1 MKERSDAEQTLPR
14 IEVLSLFVSKKL
26 DSLGFEEGFKDVEK
40 WHSPT
45 LMEADIALVPIHKN
59 DHWTLVEADL
69 KTSTIKYY
77 DSIVGKRYK
86 SRAPKLMRKFFE
98 KMANKAG
105 VSKQFKVKIIDQAP
119 VQRNGVDCGVFVCQ
133 NAEKIARGV
142 AVNTKQEEMME
153 ARRQMMLELVVGK
166 IIPHKGQAE
175 QLLNRLPEVKM
186 RLNPKKYNPKHDTK
200 KWEKKVDYKQKKR
213 EVRGRQNPKDDSRKE
228 IEPECQDHKQ
238 NENQR
243 CVKMVPRV
251 KWPKA
256 NSNEWSGLDVD
267 MTSRLNIIIGS
278 PLEKAKTQPKLIYEM
293 CKERFG
299 LEERSGKK
307 SQEGKGP
314 SRRQR
319 KCNELRREIKK
330 LNKAY
335 KEAPEEEKE
344 GIKELHDEKLK
355 SLRLKKR
362 AESVRKN
369 RKEFSKNCGEFLS
382 QPYQFSRKVIN
393 PKPKGDLKSTKEE
406 VETYLEQVHSSQGLK
421 RESPETIEMLKYA
434 LPESPFRSTPPSYK
448 EFCSKLRKSRT
459 KSAPGP
465 NGVPYKVYKRC
476 PGVARL
482 LWQNLCAIWKENKIS
497 DSWRE
502 ANGVFIPKEEG
513 ATSVEKFRTISLLNV
528 EGKLFFAMKADRI
541 LEYVLANEYI
551 DTSIQKG
558 GIPATSGCLE
568 NTAVL
573 SQLIREAKKEKKNL
587 VITWLDIANAYGSIP
602 HSLIIEALQEAH
614 IPGDM
619 VKLIEDYYRD
629 VRIRFATKEYVTEWQ
644 KVEKGIITGCTLS
657 VVLFALAMTWI
668 VASVKKVTKGPKLS
682 SGQYQVNSR
691 LFMDDIVTST
701 ETMVQTSSL
710 INKLIEKLDY
720 AGLTAKPEKCRSLVI
735 YKGKVLD
742 KQIKIK
748 GKPVTQLQDKSIKY
762 LGKSYNANLDEKEQM
777 KAIESQV
784 IGDLK
789 KVDRCRLPGRY
800 KAWMLQY
807 MLLPRLMWPLS
818 IYNVPM
824 SFVDRLQ
831 NKITA
836 SLKKWLGLPRSM
848 SPACLYSKSAKLRFP
863 FSELTEEVKVAKARN
878 LMTLQESDD
887 LHIKDSTIS
896 VDGGKKVDTPSEICE
911 AKSRLRMKDIVG
923 IPNLGKEGLGLRK
936 RRYYNNSNK
945 KDKRDLVVKEVRAKE
960 EDRRRVHIASL
971 SKQGASTRWEV
982 PEKRLTQEEIVR
994 MTETRLKFLTK
1005 SVYDLLPTPRNKN
1018 KWFGTNDNCKL
1029 CGGVGTLNHI
1039 LTGCSAA
1046 LGRYKWRHDKVL
1058 RELGKYIEE
1067 RIQVMK
1073 EEPIPSYRT
1082 IVFLRE
1088 GEKKEAEKPR
1098 YRNIL
1103 DPARDWE
1110 MRIDLEKRVKIPPE
1124 ISVTNMRPDILIIS
1138 KSSKQM
1144 IMVEL
1149 TVPHEERIEVS
1160 GEIKRTKYNHVVEE
1174 GKVNGWTVS
1183 IWPVE
1188 VGCRGFPAN
1197 SMAAFLRA
1205 IGFTGKSRKLA
1216 LKNLGEKAE
1225 EASRMI
1231 WLWSNNE
1238 DKPSGGQV
1246 AVAADG
1252 APDGCTTPP
1261 VETSKVWGLRS

>member
-1 MKERSDAEQTLPR
+1 
-14 IEVLSLFVSKKL
+14 
-26 DSLGFEEGFKDVEK
+26 
-40 WHSPT
+40 
-45 LMEADIALVPIHKN
+45 
-59 DHWTLVEADL
+59 
-69 KTSTIKYY
+69 
-77 DSIVGKRYK
+77 
-86 SRAPKLMRKFFE
+86 
-98 KMANKAG
+98 MA
-105 VSKQFKVKIIDQAP
+105 Q
-119 VQRNGVDCGVFVCQ
+119 
-133 NAEKIARGV
+133 
-142 AVNTKQEEMME
+142 
-153 ARRQMMLELVVGK
+153 
-166 IIPHKGQAE
+166 
-175 QLLNRLPEVKM
+175 
-186 RLNPKKYNPKHDTK
+186 
-200 KWEKKVDYKQKKR
+200 
-213 EVRGRQNPKDDSRKE
+213 
-228 IEPECQDHKQ
+228 
-238 NENQR
+238 
-243 CVKMVPRV
+243 
-251 KWPKA
+251 
-256 NSNEWSGLDVD
+256 
-267 MTSRLNIIIGS
+267 
-278 PLEKAKTQPKLIYEM
+278 
-293 CKERFG
+293 
-299 LEERSGKK
+299 
-307 SQEGKGP
+307 
-314 SRRQR
+314 
-319 KCNELRREIKK
+319 
-330 LNKAY
+330 
-335 KEAPEEEKE
+335 
-344 GIKELHDEKLK
+344 
-355 SLRLKKR
+355 
-362 AESVRKN
+362 
-369 RKEFSKNCGEFLS
+369 
-382 QPYQFSRKVIN
+382 
-393 PKPKGDLKSTKEE
+393 
-406 VETYLEQVHSSQGLK
+406 
-421 RESPETIEMLKYA
+421 
-434 LPESPFRSTPPSYK
+434 
-448 EFCSKLRKSRT
+448 
-459 KSAPGP
+459 
-465 NGVPYKVYKRC
+465 
-476 PGVARL
+476 L

-528 EGKLFFAMKADRI
+528 EGKLFFAMKAERI

-614 IPGDM
+614 IPGDT

-629 VRIRFATKEYVTEWQ
+629 VRIRFATKEYVTDWQ

-710 INKLIEKLDY
+710 ISKLVEKLDY

-742 KQIKIK
+742 KQIEIK
-748 GKPVTQLQDKSIKY
+748 GKPITQLQDKSIKY

-789 KVDRCRLPGRY
+789 KVERCRLPGRY

-836 SLKKWLGLPRSM
+836 ALKKWLGLPRSM

-863 FSELTEEVKVAKARN
+863 FSELTEEVKAAKARN

-887 LHIKDSTIS
+887 LHIKDSKIS

-923 IPNLGKEGLGLRK
+923 IPNVGKEGLGLRK
-936 RRYYNNSNK
+936 RRYYYNSSK
-945 KDKRDLVVKEVRAKE
+945 QDKRDLVVKEVRAKE

-982 PEKRLTQEEIVR
+982 PEKRVSQEEIVR
-994 MTETRLKFLTK
+994 MTDTRLKFLTK
-1005 SVYDLLPTPRNKN
+1005 SVYDLLPTPNNKN
-1018 KWFGTNDNCKL
+1018 KWFGTKDSCKL

-1039 LTGCSAA
+1039 LTGCNAA

-1058 RELGKYIEE
+1058 RELGKHIEE

-1073 EEPIPSYRT
+1073 EEPIPSNRT

-1088 GEKKEAEKPR
+1088 GEKKETERPR
-1098 YRNIL
+1098 FRNIL

-1110 MRIDLEKRVKIPPE
+1110 MRIDLEKRVKIPSE
-1124 ISVTNMRPDILIIS
+1124 ISVTNMRPDILVIS
-1138 KSSKQM
+1138 ESSKQM

-1160 GEIKRTKYNHVVEE
+1160 GEIKRTKYNHIVEE

-1205 IGFTGKSRKLA
+1205 LGLTGKSRKVA

-1238 DKPSGGQV
+1238 EKPSGSQ
-1246 AVAADG
+1246 AAAAADG
-1252 APDGCTTPP
+1252 APD
-1261 VETSKVWGLRS
+1261 